1 LTPVSITSSIDGFT
15 DYSCKINWLSVY
27 LYVRVNCI
35 LKMKYMKKI
44 FMLMIVTCLF
54 LGGSS
59 VTAKNLWAYLTY
71 ATFNSPEGPYV
82 ETYLSIAGNSVK
94 WIKQDDG
101 KFKATVNVLMT
112 FKIKDTIKAYKKYE
126 LKSNEVTDTSNL
138 NFQFIDQQRFQI
150 PNGTYNFEIQLADKN
165 KVAKAL
171 PYDQIILVDF
181 PTGKP
186 SMSGVEM
193 LKSYTKTDKPTELSK
208 SGYNLIPNIYNFY
221 NDGDARLAFYT
232 EMYGIDKVVPAGQ
245 MFLITYYIEC
255 FENNLRLNDFAKA
268 KKETPKAVNVLL
280 ADINIKELA
289 TGNYNLVVEAR
300 NASNEVL
307 LSKKVFF
314 QRTNPNA
321 TYSIAQIASTD
332 IQGTF
337 AEKILSA
344 DSLRE
349 YINCAYPISTGYEK
363 DFIRFQLVKSDIPTL
378 QKYFY
383 SFWQQRNPADPG
395 TAWLTY
401 KDQVKI
407 VEANFATKIKRGYQ
421 TDRGR
426 VFLQYGAPNAREGHY
441 AEPNTYPY
449 EIWQYYTLNNS
460 QRNKKFIFYS
470 PDMVTADFI
479 LLHSDAI
486 GEQWE
491 PRWKV
496 FLRSKMTAPIDISET
511 QVVNVWGDYSEDAWT
526 LPTTNL

>member
-1 LTPVSITSSIDGFT
+1 
-15 DYSCKINWLSVY
+15 
-27 LYVRVNCI
+27 
-35 LKMKYMKKI
+35 MKKNV
-44 FMLMIVTCLF
+44 FMMILAALL

-59 VTAKNLWAYLTY
+59 LSARNLWAYMTY
-71 ATFNSPEGPYV
+71 ATFNSPQGPYV

-94 WIKQDDG
+94 WIKQDNG

-112 FKIKDTIKAYKKYE
+112 FKDKNDIKAYKKYE
-126 LKSNEVTDTSNL
+126 LNSNEVTDTAKL
-138 NFQFIDQQRFQI
+138 NTQFIDLQRFQLA
-150 PNGTYNFEIQLADKN
+150 NGTYNFEIQLSDKN
-165 KVAKAL
+165 KTVAAV
-171 PYDQIILVDF
+171 PYTQTLVVDF
-181 PTGKP
+181 PADKP
-186 SMSGVEM
+186 SMSSVEM
-193 LKSYTKTDKPTELSK
+193 IKSYTKSDKPTVLSK
-208 SGYNLIPNIYNFY
+208 SGYDLVPNMYNFY
-221 NDGDARLAFYT
+221 NDEDAKLGFYA
-232 EMYGIDKVVPAGQ
+232 ELYGLDKAIPAGQ
-245 MFLITYYIEC
+245 MFLLSYYIEC
-255 FENNLRLNDFAKA
+255 FENSLKLNEFAKA

-289 TGNYNLVVEAR
+289 TGNYSLVIEAR
-300 NASNEVL
+300 NASNEVI

-314 QRTNPNA
+314 QRTNPKA
-321 TYSIAQIASTD
+321 TYSLTQLASTD
-332 IQGTF
+332 VKGTF
-337 AEKILSA
+337 AEKYNSI

-349 YINCAYPISTGYEK
+349 YINCTYPISTGYEK
-363 DFIRFQLVKSDIPTL
+363 DFIRFQLKKVDLPTL

-383 SFWQQRNPADPG
+383 SFWNERSPSDPEK
-395 TAWLTY
+395 AWFNY

-407 VEANFATKIKRGYQ
+407 VEANFATKIKKGYQ

-460 QRNKKFIFYS
+460 QRNKKFVFYS

-486 GEQWE
+486 GEQYE

-496 FLRSKMTAPIDISET
+496 ALRSKMVSPVDISES
-511 QVVNVWGDYSEDAWT
+511 QVVNVWGDYSEDSWD